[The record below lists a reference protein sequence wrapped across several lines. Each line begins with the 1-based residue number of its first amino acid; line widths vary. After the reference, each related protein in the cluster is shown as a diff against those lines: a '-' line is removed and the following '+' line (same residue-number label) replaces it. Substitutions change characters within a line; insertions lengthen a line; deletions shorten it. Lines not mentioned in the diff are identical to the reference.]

1 MLKKLLRSKDSVLF
15 YAVLIALEF
24 AYIFAAPAKE
34 LKVTVI
40 DGELEIPLEG
50 AKVFLNENRAVSAD
64 TDMDGNAVLVFED
77 EFDGGNLIC
86 QFPGYYPARTYLY
99 TFSAVNTCTG
109 FHRRYIIFG
118 KAKQC

>member
-24 AYIFAAPAKE
+24 AFIFAAPAKE

-40 DGELEIPLEG
+40 DGEREIPLEG

-86 QFPGYYPARTYLY
+86 QFPGYSQNITKIKGVE
-99 TFSAVNTCTG
+99 S
-109 FHRRYIIFG
+109 
-118 KAKQC
+118 